1 MDRFFGSVRQIG
13 YAVRDIDETIRRYR
27 EINGDISDFKSF
39 EVTLDASGNYLYEGR
54 PSRCRL
60 KIAVASANGI
70 DFEFIQPLEG
80 QHPSAD
86 FLAKHGEGINHLGLY
101 LKDLEPLRA
110 AMLKDGGRVVIE
122 GSFLV
127 SADRQGK
134 FAYMQMG
141 ASPLPLYE
149 LLEM

>member
-1 MDRFFGSVRQIG
+1 MDRFFGAVRQIG
-13 YAVRDIDETIRRYR
+13 YAVRDVDDAIRHFR
-27 EINGDISDFKSF
+27 EVNGDISDFKSF
-39 EVTLDASGNYLYEGR
+39 EVTLDASGNYRYEGR

-60 KIAVASANGI
+60 KIAVAAVNCI
-70 DFEFIQPLEG
+70 DFEFIQPLDGE
-80 QHPSAD
+80 HPSAD
-86 FLAKHGEGINHLGLY
+86 FLARHGEGINHLGLY
-101 LKDLEPLRA
+101 LQDLAPLRA

-122 GSFLV
+122 GSFFI

-141 ASPLPLYE
+141 AGPLPLYE